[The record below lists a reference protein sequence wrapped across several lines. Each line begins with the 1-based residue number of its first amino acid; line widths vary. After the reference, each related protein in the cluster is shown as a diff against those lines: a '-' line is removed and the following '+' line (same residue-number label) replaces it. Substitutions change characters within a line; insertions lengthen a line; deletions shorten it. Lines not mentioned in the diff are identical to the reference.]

1 VRNPKTELVYSK
13 RFSGNPK
20 ISIAI
25 PFYNQERII
34 ARNLKSVIDNLQ
46 QVAEILLI
54 DDSSTDYSMRALM
67 DFISSLDATTEL
79 KLSSI
84 SVFQNRN
91 AQYETYCDAFLF
103 ANCNSRYVIEIQ
115 SDMQILHKGFDLKL
129 LRAVTSSAHLIAVS
143 ARGIEPVSGVIKG
156 YSKTLGSDRAHSYSI
171 VRYVISR
178 VKYQIFSL
186 LKPNVATPP
195 LVRKP
200 ESRVLY
206 NEVMDS
212 EFLTTGYAGRIASKI
227 NYPVDEDYAQKD
239 VIFIGE
245 TIMRGPIIVDKEKYM
260 AVGGFDSERFFQGYD
275 EHELFIK
282 AYLLLGYRV
291 GYTPIDF
298 SSPLEEGSTR
308 KRRSLSGEFQILR
321 QLLRIMNKRKSSTL
335 WTLLQDK
342 TSPEYQSEI
351 KSFS

>member
-1 VRNPKTELVYSK
+1 
-13 RFSGNPK
+13 
-20 ISIAI
+20 
-25 PFYNQERII
+25 
-34 ARNLKSVIDNLQ
+34 
-46 QVAEILLI
+46 
-54 DDSSTDYSMRALM
+54 MRALM
-67 DFISSLDATTEL
+67 DFISNLDATTEL

-84 SVFQNRN
+84 SVFQNRT

-103 ANCNSRYVIEIQ
+103 ANCSSRYVIEIQ
-115 SDMQILHKGFDLKL
+115 SDMQMLHKGFDLKL
-129 LRAVTSSAHLIAVS
+129 LRAVTSSADLIAVS
-143 ARGIEPVSGVIKG
+143 ARGIEPVSGIIKG
-156 YSKTLGSDRAHSYSI
+156 YSKTLGSDRAHSNSI
-171 VRYVISR
+171 VSYVISR

-195 LVRKP
+195 FLVRKP
-200 ESRVLY
+200 ESKVLY

-227 NYPVDEDYAQKD
+227 NYPVDEEYAQKD
-239 VIFIGE
+239 IIFIGE

-275 EHELFIK
+275 EPELFIK

-298 SSPLEEGSTR
+298 SSPLDEGSSR

-342 TSPEYQSEI
+342 TCPEYQGEI